1 MPLNITNMR
10 RNEVKAT
17 AKRRAKRQ
25 KVVLLDDP
33 AAPDKWVF
41 TQSDGCS
48 ISHPNSFNNFIKV
61 FLY

>member
-1 MPLNITNMR
+1 MPLNITKMLLEW
-10 RNEVKAT
+10 RNEVKPA

-25 KVVLLDDP
+25 KMVLLDDP
-33 AAPDKWVF
+33 DKWIF
-41 TQSDGCS
+41 IQSDGCS